1 MNCSEVAFSGHAVQR
16 MFERS
21 IEKQA
26 VIEIIRSGEVI
37 AEYPDD
43 KPYPSFLLL
52 GFVDQFPVHVVLGKN
67 ETTNDCYVITVYLP
81 SSDIWQEGYR
91 KRRST

>member
-1 MNCSEVAFSGHAVQR
+1 

-37 AEYPDD
+37 AEYSDD

-52 GFVDQFPVHVVLGKN
+52 GFVNQLPVHVVLGKN
-67 ETTNDCYVITVYLP
+67 EATNDCYVITVYLP